1 VRKALKPGNAQE
13 TEERPPSGMFENVP
27 TTQTYHLGTRSEITD
42 FSVEETVGGRTE
54 TSTMTFDSRSP
65 VIRNGRRPPAAPPTP
80 SRHSRSS
87 RHTSSL
93 SLSIILIKPQFS
105 QNIKDRGKFIWEL
118 FKLNYRML
126 ISLSLTSFVAVF
138 VSPVHAVT
146 NLFADFREFTVVS
159 VLSVS
164 SAEFK

>member
-1 VRKALKPGNAQE
+1 
-13 TEERPPSGMFENVP
+13 MFENVP
-27 TTQTYHLGTRSEITD
+27 TPQTYHLGTRSEITD

-54 TSTMTFDSRSP
+54 TSTTMTFDSRSP
-65 VIRNGRRPPAAPPTP
+65 MTRNGRRPPPAPPTP
-80 SRHSRSS
+80 SRQSRSS

-93 SLSIILIKPQFS
+93 SLSTILIKPQFS
-105 QNIKDRGKFIWEL
+105 QNTKDRGKFIWEL

-138 VSPVHAVT
+138 VSPVHTVT
-146 NLFADFREFTVVS
+146 NLFADFCEFTVVS

-164 SAEFK
+164 STEFQ

>member
-1 VRKALKPGNAQE
+1 MRKALKPGNAQE

-54 TSTMTFDSRSP
+54 TSTMTFDSGSP
-65 VIRNGRRPPAAPPTP
+65 MIRNGRRPPAAPPAP
-80 SRHSRSS
+80 SRQSRSS

-93 SLSIILIKPQFS
+93 SLSTILIKPQFS